1 MKIGTKLLSQAC
13 AGEIIVVRAEG
24 VTEPPEAGGVPMVA
38 ARPGSPQGDPDGD
51 GFALG
56 KRYELVDEANAIKI
70 ELLVT
75 KTGTSTLSWGGSP
88 LTTKRAK
95 PLPASD

>member
-13 AGEIIVVRAEG
+13 DGEIIVIRAEG
-24 VTEPPEAGGVPMVA
+24 VTEPPEAGGVPMLA
-38 ARPGSPQGDPDGD
+38 AQPDSRAGDPDGA

-56 KRYELVDEANAIKI
+56 KRYELVDDAKGMRL

-75 KTGTSTLSWGGSP
+75 KAGTSTLSWGGRQ
-88 LTTKRAK
+88 LTVKQTK